1 MRKAAA
7 GMSKHTSNTARG
19 GGGGLE
25 KRFPAAL
32 GAGLVLKS
40 YISSEYLLRTST
52 LISTHERMFLLLRCC
67 CPAGTSSGLQV
78 PSEHPGCL
86 SPTARCFH
94 CKQSGAEAPLSPE
107 VGGDSGSAALQMLH
121 SQLSTRPQELPHEPQ
136 NHWARMRPEP
146 RGSVMGRLEYK
157 HFG

>member
-7 GMSKHTSNTARG
+7 GMSKHTSTTAG
-19 GGGGLE
+19 GGGGVGETFPSTLGCRFGSE
-25 KRFPAAL
+25 KL
-32 GAGLVLKS
+32 L
-40 YISSEYLLRTST
+40 SSEYLLRTST
-52 LISTHERMFLLLRCC
+52 LISHERMFLLLRCC

-78 PSEHPGCL
+78 PSEHPGCQ

-94 CKQSGAEAPLSPE
+94 CKQSGAEAPLSPGM
-107 VGGDSGSAALQMLH
+107 GGGSGSAALQMLH